1 MLALDKP
8 ATQEHLRDLQPKVVD
23 GDRRMA
29 KITGIVWA
37 KHSNRLDEI
46 TSSVGGRA
54 VKIALWS
61 GRKWLAPVRYLY
73 LGFKTGRII
82 SREKADVVIAQ
93 NPPVFCALFAHWSA
107 KIHGCRLIID
117 SHSMAR
123 DRAGNGLLLWLMDR
137 VERHVMKRAFL
148 NTVIHDGYSKRLSRL
163 GISSLVLLDM
173 PPNFKVE
180 AEKDKRF
187 LVVCPLGGHP
197 DEDIDSVFRVA
208 DAVKGC
214 EIVLTGKVKAARQHP
229 RVNYAGFLPKD
240 AYEKQLL
247 MSKVGLCLL
256 KNNEMTLP
264 YVLFEFASAELP
276 FLVSRTETTEMLGDS
291 FLVGGEEELVRK
303 LTELTDEMNYEV
315 AVGRVRELKKELLR
329 KSNEG
334 RERLRKILDTKA

>member
-1 MLALDKP
+1 
-8 ATQEHLRDLQPKVVD
+8 
-23 GDRRMA
+23 MA
-29 KITGIVWA
+29 RVTGIVWA
-37 KHSNRLDEI
+37 KQSSRLDEI
-46 TSSVGGRA
+46 TSSVGGKA
-54 VKIALWS
+54 VKISLWS
-61 GRKWLAPVRYLY
+61 GRKWLAPLRYLY
-73 LGFKTGRII
+73 LGLKTSKILSKERVEVI
-82 SREKADVVIAQ
+82 IAQ
-93 NPPVFCALFAHWSA
+93 NPPVFCALFSHWFA
-107 KIHGCRLIID
+107 KLHGSRLIID
-117 SHSMAR
+117 SHSMVIDR
-123 DRAGNGLLLWLMDR
+123 DGNKLLLRLMDGI
-137 VERHVMKRAFL
+137 ERHVMKKAFL
-148 NTVIHDGYSKRLSRL
+148 NTVIHDGYSKKLDSL
-163 GISSLVLLDM
+163 GIRNLVLLDM

-180 AEKDKRF
+180 AKKDKRF

-303 LTELTDEMNYEV
+303 LTELTDEMNYEA
-315 AVGRVRELKKELLR
+315 AVDRVRELKKELLR

-334 RERLRKILDTKA
+334 RERLRKIIDTKA

>member
-1 MLALDKP
+1 
-8 ATQEHLRDLQPKVVD
+8 
-23 GDRRMA
+23 MA
-29 KITGIVWA
+29 RVTGIVWA
-37 KHSNRLDEI
+37 KHSSRLDEI
-46 TSSVGGRA
+46 TSSVGGKA
-54 VKIALWS
+54 IKISLWS
-61 GRKWLAPVRYLY
+61 GRKWLAPLRYLY
-73 LGFKTGRII
+73 LGLKTSKILSKERVEVI
-82 SREKADVVIAQ
+82 IAQ
-93 NPPVFCALFAHWSA
+93 NPPVFCALFSHWFA
-107 KIHGCRLIID
+107 KLHGSRLIID
-117 SHSMAR
+117 SHSMVI
-123 DRAGNGLLLWLMDR
+123 DRAGNKLLLRLMDGI
-137 VERHVMKRAFL
+137 ERHVMKKAFL
-148 NTVIHDGYSKRLSRL
+148 NTVIHEGYSKKLDSL
-163 GISSLVLLDM
+163 GIRNLVLLDM

-180 AEKDKRF
+180 AKKDKRF